1 MAFIKEN
8 GQVILNIKTTHLKS
22 KFKISNYFDNEAG
35 KEKQIK
41 IYSIKIPSFL
51 IPMNENHCWIN
62 ASEYNCILQEL
73 EWESKTTNKSWKL
86 IIDPLKKYSV
96 YKSIQGD
103 VKEIYKLSGEL
114 IIKYFV
120 EQEQER
126 KIYSSKFYIK
136 ND

>member
-1 MAFIKEN
+1 MALIKEN
-8 GQVILNIKTTHLKS
+8 GQLILNIKTTHLKS
-22 KFKISNYFDNEAG
+22 KFKISNYFDNEIG

-41 IYSIKIPSFL
+41 IFSIKIPSFL
-51 IPMNENHCWIN
+51 IPMNENYCWIN
-62 ASEYNCILQEL
+62 VTEYNCILQEL

-103 VKEIYKLSGEL
+103 VKEIYRLSGEL

-120 EQEQER
+120 EQER